1 MLECRNLTV
10 RYGHHLALDQVSVS
24 VDRGEVVVILGA
36 NGAGKSTLLNTVAG
50 LLRAVSG
57 DILLDGKTISG
68 TRSHQIVDSGIT
80 LVPEGRSL
88 FGELTV
94 MENLVLG
101 AHPQHAR
108 AVFKDNLERVFSIF
122 PKLQERKNQIAQ
134 TMSGGEQQMVAVGRA
149 MMSAPSILMLDEP
162 SLGLSPIL
170 CVELFRAL
178 KTIRE
183 TGVGILLVEQNAKQ
197 SLNIADRGYVLT
209 TGAITAKDRAQS
221 LIKDPAVLKAY
232 LGENHLD
239 S

>member
-10 RYGHHLALDQVSVS
+10 RYGHHLALDRVSVS

-36 NGAGKSTLLNTVAG
+36 NGAGKSTLLNTVAR

-178 KTIRE
+178 K
-183 TGVGILLVEQNAKQ
+183 N
-197 SLNIADRGYVLT
+197 
-209 TGAITAKDRAQS
+209 
-221 LIKDPAVLKAY
+221 
-232 LGENHLD
+232 D